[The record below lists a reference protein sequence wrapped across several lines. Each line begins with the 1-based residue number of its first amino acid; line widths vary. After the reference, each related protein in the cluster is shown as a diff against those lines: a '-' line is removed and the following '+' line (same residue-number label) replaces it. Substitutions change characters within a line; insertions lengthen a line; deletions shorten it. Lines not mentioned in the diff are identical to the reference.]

1 MASRRGYEVLNITVD
16 IGGGRQDRIIVY
28 DSDEPSLVAREFAQ
42 RHNLNQKLEL
52 ALSKNICDLLKD
64 INKEQLLL
72 SSSFS
77 SKADQSMTDCKNY
90 GEKLYAKG
98 LRHKEQ
104 VEANKQLLKMQL
116 EKEVAEKTS
125 FQPVLND
132 KSRKL
137 AKYAQTRSNHDFR
150 AHSQTYKEPEY
161 TFAPKI
167 NEKSAKIAATSNNRI
182 QELYDEAKVKKQ
194 RIDEMYQH
202 AKKTEFPFRPN
213 TGRKGE
219 TTDLQEVVER
229 LSNSKAGYQKYI
241 EELRAKY
248 EVTRDPETGQ
258 EFFKPMIGRNYRYDR
273 TIENIWDSLYKQT
286 PRAMDNPVSYPY
298 APVHLESKARSDKI
312 ILKVKIDRFSEVF
325 NQLNPDASGLITYK
339 NINVHDIDP
348 GILKII
354 TPLLKELEELD
365 QPLNF
370 EEFVDSMEN
379 LFKYLSQA
387 ERDVFLTKPKKKI
400 EESEVSMK
408 KSVSTCDF
416 NRIYHKQVEQ
426 KNTCKAKLEI
436 EREKLKLLELEGCT
450 FRPQTTKFPSNIYSK

>member
-1 MASRRGYEVLNITVD
+1 MASRRGFEILNITVD

-28 DSDEPSLVAREFAQ
+28 ENDEPNLVAREFAQ

-77 SKADQSMTDCKNY
+77 SKADQSTLDCKNY

-125 FQPVLND
+125 FQPILND
-132 KSRKL
+132 KSRRL
-137 AKYAQTRSNHDFR
+137 AKTAQTRSTHDVR
-150 AHSQTYKEPEY
+150 GYSQPYKEPEY

-167 NEKSAKIAATSNNRI
+167 NEKSAKLAGSSNNRV
-182 QELYDEAKVKKQ
+182 QELYDEAKHKKH
-194 RIDEMYQH
+194 RIEEMYEH
-202 AKKTEFPFRPN
+202 AKKTEFPFKPN
-213 TGRKGE
+213 TGRKVVQS
-219 TTDLQEVVER
+219 DPQELVDR
-229 LSNSKAGYQKYI
+229 LTNSKAGYQKHI
-241 EELRAKY
+241 EELKAKY
-248 EVTRDPETGQ
+248 EVTQDPETGQ
-258 EFFKPMIGRNYRYDR
+258 EFFKPLIGRNYRYDR
-273 TIENIWDSLYKQT
+273 TIENIWESLYKHT
-286 PRAMDNPVSYPY
+286 PKVVENPVNYPY
-298 APVHLESKARSDKI
+298 APIHLDSKARSDKI

-325 NQLNPDASGLITYK
+325 NQLNPDASGLISYK
-339 NINVHDIDP
+339 NINLHDIEP
-348 GILKII
+348 GMLRII
-354 TPLLKELEELD
+354 TPLLNELQELD

-387 ERDVFLTKPKKKI
+387 ERDVFLTKPKRRV
-400 EESEVSMK
+400 EETEASMK
-408 KSVSTCDF
+408 KSVSNCDF
-416 NRIYHKQVEQ
+416 NRIYHQQVEQ
-426 KNTCKAKLEI
+426 KNNCKAKLEI
-436 EREKLKLLELEGCT
+436 EREKLKILELEGCT
-450 FRPQTTKFPSNIYSK
+450 FRPQTTRFPNKIYNK